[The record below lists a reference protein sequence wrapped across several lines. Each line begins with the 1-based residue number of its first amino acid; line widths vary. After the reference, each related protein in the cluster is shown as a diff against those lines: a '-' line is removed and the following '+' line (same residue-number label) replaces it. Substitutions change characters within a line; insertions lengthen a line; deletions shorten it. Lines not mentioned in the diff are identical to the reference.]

1 MAQTFYCNYCTY
13 VLDFTKKKVR
23 MTTTENGESWTSVE
37 DKFSILSMLQHVAGQ
52 YMMFIYDNSKYDEIK
67 AMLLK
72 KLEKKQW
79 SNLTIIK

>member
-1 MAQTFYCNYCTY
+1 MAQTFYCNYRTY

-37 DKFSILSMLQHVAGQ
+37 DKFSILSSLQHVSGQ
-52 YMMFIYDNSKYDEIK
+52 YAMFMYEVGKYDEIK

-72 KLEKKQW
+72 KLEEKQW